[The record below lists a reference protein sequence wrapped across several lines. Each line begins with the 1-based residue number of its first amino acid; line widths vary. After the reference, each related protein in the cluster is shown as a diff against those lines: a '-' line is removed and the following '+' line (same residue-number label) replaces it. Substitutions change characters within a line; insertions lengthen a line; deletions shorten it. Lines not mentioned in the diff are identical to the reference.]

1 MRIRILL
8 RIPNT
13 DCYFNFNHG
22 IVQDSTVILPI
33 EFWRKLI
40 CPICRDIQWSTGEDT
55 PGMGDEIE
63 AAYEDFLR
71 GQS

>member
-1 MRIRILL
+1 MRIRL

-13 DCYFNFNHG
+13 DCYFSFKHG
-22 IVQDSTVILPI
+22 PVQDSTVTLPMTTVFILSSP
-33 EFWRKLI
+33 L
-40 CPICRDIQWSTGEDT
+40 CRDIQWSTGDDT